1 MFRTDI
7 VLAEILSLVLRAVY
21 WLLMPAVLLRFYM
34 QAIRM
39 SFRNPLGQ
47 FVCAATDWIV
57 KPLRRVIK
65 GAGGYDWASLIA
77 AVAVELLHSLL
88 VDVLTARFSIF
99 RGAAP
104 VWIAGAAFGL
114 VAAVLTVAF
123 WCLFLYAL
131 LSWVRTDSPFG
142 DLLESL
148 VNPWLRPLR
157 RRIPMMGGFDLS
169 PLVLMVVLQIGLVI
183 LDHAQRNII
192 PLARLT

>member
-1 MFRTDI
+1 M
-7 VLAEILSLVLRAVY
+7 LAEILSLVLRAIY
-21 WLLMPAVLLRFYM
+21 WLLMPAALLRFYM

-77 AVAVELLHSLL
+77 AVALELLHSLL

-169 PLVLMVVLQIGLVI
+169 PLVLMVLLQVGLVI
-183 LDHAQRNII
+183 LDHAQRTIL